1 MLIMNK
7 YKFITF
13 LIVLILSSIS
23 YSQVDQNLINS
34 KFNTA
39 VKLFEKGDYSTALK
53 TFEWIINDND
63 LNSKTTVSYLFKA
76 KSELRLNKFKSSN
89 TTLSKLLQYYPDS
102 KYRNEALL
110 TLSKLYYKMDDYA
123 GAMSKIV
130 QLVSETTLPYYVHYA
145 KSTGKKIAL
154 NYLSSSDLIR
164 IYNKYKSEITSP
176 YILYL
181 LGQVYFKEGDIQ
193 SSKNSFKEILNLYP
207 KSAEYDD
214 ALNLYKHGGFERRI
228 SSTETII
235 GVMLP
240 FGKNE
245 DRYSPVN
252 EILNGIQ
259 FAVDEFNKTHDDK
272 IGLLVRNTERDRE
285 KIFEIR
291 DEFENIP
298 ALKVVIG
305 PLFSDEVKYAN
316 EAFYRTD
323 IPLISPT
330 ATENGLT
337 LQNTNFFQANPSFE
351 TRGKVMANYAFNI
364 DTVRRAAILKSRDTY
379 SSILAQAFAEEF
391 TKLGGEIWVET
402 DYQSGKYDFKESV
415 DSINQFR
422 DTLQAIYVPVTGS
435 NDAAYV
441 MSYLVTDSLQVD
453 SLNIKIY
460 GNQDWFST
468 KLLKSSSTIGNNLI
482 FTSDYFIPFRNRNY
496 KQFNKKYFEQN
507 KYDSNRNVLYGYDV
521 TKFLLSIL
529 NVNGDNVYSV
539 SQALKTSKEVKGF
552 HNNFLFNKNRVNSF
566 LNLVKYKNGIFR
578 LIDRYK
584 VNQ

>member
-1 MLIMNK
+1 MNK

-13 LIVLILSSIS
+13 LIVLVLSSIS
-23 YSQVDQNLINS
+23 YSQVDQNLVNS

-63 LNSKTTVSYLFKA
+63 LNSKTTASYLFKA
-76 KSELRLNKFKSSN
+76 KSELRLNKFQNSN
-89 TTLSKLLQYYPDS
+89 ITLNKLLQYYPDS

-110 TLSKLYYKMDDYA
+110 TLSKLYYKMNDYA

-130 QLVSETTLPYYVHYA
+130 QLISETTLPYYVHYA

-164 IYNKYKSEITSP
+164 IYNKYKSEIISP

-272 IGLLVRNTERDRE
+272 IGLLVRNTERNRE

-402 DYQSGKYDFKESV
+402 DYQSGKYDFKASV

>member
-1 MLIMNK
+1 MNK

-13 LIVLILSSIS
+13 LIVLVLSSIS
-23 YSQVDQNLINS
+23 YSQVDQNLVNS

-63 LNSKTTVSYLFKA
+63 LNSKTTASYLFKA
-76 KSELRLNKFKSSN
+76 KSELRLNKFQNSN
-89 TTLSKLLQYYPDS
+89 ITLNKLLQYYPDS

-110 TLSKLYYKMDDYA
+110 TLSKLYYKMNDYA

-130 QLVSETTLPYYVHYA
+130 QLISETTLPYYVHYA

-164 IYNKYKSEITSP
+164 IYNKYKSEIISP

-272 IGLLVRNTERDRE
+272 IGLLVRNTERNRE

-351 TRGKVMANYAFNI
+351 TRGKIMANYAFNI

-402 DYQSGKYDFKESV
+402 DYQSGKYDFKASV

>member
-1 MLIMNK
+1 MNK

-13 LIVLILSSIS
+13 LIVLVLSSIS
-23 YSQVDQNLINS
+23 YSQVDQNLVNS

-63 LNSKTTVSYLFKA
+63 LNSKTTASYLFKA
-76 KSELRLNKFKSSN
+76 KSELRLNKFQNSN
-89 TTLSKLLQYYPDS
+89 ITLNKLLQYYPDS

-110 TLSKLYYKMDDYA
+110 TLSKLYYKMNDYA

-130 QLVSETTLPYYVHYA
+130 QLISETTLPYYVHYA

-164 IYNKYKSEITSP
+164 IYNKYKSEIISP

-272 IGLLVRNTERDRE
+272 IGLLVRNTERNRE

-351 TRGKVMANYAFNI
+351 TRGKIMANYAFNI

>member
-1 MLIMNK
+1 MNK

-13 LIVLILSSIS
+13 LIVLVLSSIS

-39 VKLFEKGDYSTALK
+39 VKLFKKGDYSTALK

-228 SSTETII
+228 SSTEIII

-578 LIDRYK
+578 LLDRYK

>member
-13 LIVLILSSIS
+13 LIVLVLSSIS
-23 YSQVDQNLINS
+23 YSQVDQNLVNS

-63 LNSKTTVSYLFKA
+63 LNSKTTASYLFKA
-76 KSELRLNKFKSSN
+76 KSELRLNKFQNSN
-89 TTLSKLLQYYPDS
+89 ITLNKLLQYYPDS

-110 TLSKLYYKMDDYA
+110 TLSKLYYKMNDYA

-130 QLVSETTLPYYVHYA
+130 QLISETTLPYYVHYA

-164 IYNKYKSEITSP
+164 IYNKYKSEIISP

-272 IGLLVRNTERDRE
+272 IGLLVRNTERNRE

-364 DTVRRAAILKSRDTY
+364 DTVRRAAILKSRETP
-379 SSILAQAFAEEF
+379 ILQYW
-391 TKLGGEIWVET
+391 L
-402 DYQSGKYDFKESV
+402 
-415 DSINQFR
+415 R
-422 DTLQAIYVPVTGS
+422 H
-435 NDAAYV
+435 
-441 MSYLVTDSLQVD
+441 
-453 SLNIKIY
+453 
-460 GNQDWFST
+460 
-468 KLLKSSSTIGNNLI
+468 LLKSLQNWVARYGLKQIIKAVNMILKQVLI
-482 FTSDYFIPFRNRNY
+482 
-496 KQFNKKYFEQN
+496 
-507 KYDSNRNVLYGYDV
+507 
-521 TKFLLSIL
+521 
-529 NVNGDNVYSV
+529 
-539 SQALKTSKEVKGF
+539 A
-552 HNNFLFNKNRVNSF
+552 
-566 LNLVKYKNGIFR
+566 
-578 LIDRYK
+578 
-584 VNQ
+584 